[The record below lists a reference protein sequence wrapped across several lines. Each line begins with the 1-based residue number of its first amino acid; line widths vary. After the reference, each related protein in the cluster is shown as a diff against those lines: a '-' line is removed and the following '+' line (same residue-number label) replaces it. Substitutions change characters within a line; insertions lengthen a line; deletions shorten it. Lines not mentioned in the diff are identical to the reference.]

1 MILIYMEGKFID
13 LSDLVL
19 SMEPLNFSQNQ
30 LQQESIQL
38 NLSLRP

>member
-19 SMEPLNFSQNQ
+19 GFPDSTPKLIKLETGFKYG
-30 LQQESIQL
+30 
-38 NLSLRP
+38 